1 MLFRSYRSAVEGL
14 ERVELA
20 HYAVSTYVIEDPELL
35 EQAKALLADID
46 PAGAGETAD
55 VEYGSPGI
63 TLFRS
68 GPEGQDILMGYSY
81 QLQIGHSGGV
91 RVVRFL
97 EGEPS
102 SQHLAPCEVVGC
114 LPDNAY
120 ERLAELAG
128 QQENQT
134 GSGSPELSRFLAGV
148 ERATAI
154 RYGPPSY
161 SSWFCPYPIADEDLL
176 AAAKEVLNSAVS
188 LGPDDP
194 EPDRGTLI
202 HASVITLMLE
212 DGEEIYYTLQRQD
225 DCTYILEGAVSWFED
240 SGQSPW
246 YSAAYRCEGDAVSVL
261 ENLARQQTGG
271 GSHLQN
277 HDLNRFFAELGLAV
291 SIWAGSPT
299 QPHYPAPVTDS
310 DLVAMI
316 RDHLSTF
323 VLPEEGGILPTPEE
337 LTSVNQLVLS
347 DGKRES
353 LYTLAMWNNYTWL
366 IPGNANL
373 EEVQKIEY
381 GDIFRSAEEINIGGI
396 ISSSVVLQTF
406 D

>member
-1 MLFRSYRSAVEGL
+1 M
-14 ERVELA
+14 
-20 HYAVSTYVIEDPELL
+20 
-35 EQAKALLADID
+35 
-46 PAGAGETAD
+46 
-55 VEYGSPGI
+55 
-63 TLFRS
+63 
-68 GPEGQDILMGYSY
+68 
-81 QLQIGHSGGV
+81 
-91 RVVRFL
+91 
-97 EGEPS
+97 
-102 SQHLAPCEVVGC
+102 
-114 LPDNAY
+114 
-120 ERLAELAG
+120 
-128 QQENQT
+128 
-134 GSGSPELSRFLAGV
+134 
-148 ERATAI
+148 
-154 RYGPPSY
+154 
-161 SSWFCPYPIADEDLL
+161 
-176 AAAKEVLNSAVS
+176 
-188 LGPDDP
+188 
-194 EPDRGTLI
+194 
-202 HASVITLMLE
+202 
-212 DGEEIYYTLQRQD
+212 
-225 DCTYILEGAVSWFED
+225 
-240 SGQSPW
+240 
-246 YSAAYRCEGDAVSVL
+246 
-261 ENLARQQTGG
+261 
-271 GSHLQN
+271 
-277 HDLNRFFAELGLAV
+277 AV